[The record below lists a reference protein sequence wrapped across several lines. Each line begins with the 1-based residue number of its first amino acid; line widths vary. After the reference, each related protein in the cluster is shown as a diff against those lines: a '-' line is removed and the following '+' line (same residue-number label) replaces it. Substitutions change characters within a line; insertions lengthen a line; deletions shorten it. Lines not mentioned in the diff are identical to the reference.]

1 VIQVL
6 IRYTTLLVLTLLVLA
21 IMSFSLAYLFPGD
34 PLSNLTGLV
43 PQNDIQRA
51 ALEKQFMLDSSYP
64 VQFFHYLGN
73 LLTGNWGYS
82 FTSGLPLREEV
93 GIAMPATIELA
104 TYAMLMALFIGIPLG
119 YYAGVRCYSTSDHLI
134 NSASI
139 TTYSFPV
146 FWFALL
152 LILIFSLQLDAA
164 PLSGRINLL
173 YDIEPTTGFILLD
186 IILSDVENKSLAF
199 KDALSHLALPTF
211 AIGAIT
217 TASMIRI
224 TRRSVIDVKHR
235 PYIAAAVSRGLSSWQ
250 IFFRH
255 VLRNALLP
263 ILPLMAIQITTLIT
277 NAMIVETLFSWP
289 GIGNWLIQAI
299 YQRDYP
305 ALRIGMMAV
314 STLVITLTILVDL
327 FNRLIDPSR
336 EKYERATV

>member
-1 VIQVL
+1 MIQILV
-6 IRYTTLLVLTLLVLA
+6 RYCTLFTLTLLVLA
-21 IMSFSLAYLFPGD
+21 AISFSLAYLFPGD
-34 PLSNLTGLV
+34 ALENLTGII
-43 PQNDIQRA
+43 PQNEIQRE
-51 ALEKQFMLDSSYP
+51 ALERQFKLDKPYI
-64 VQFFHYLGN
+64 VQFFHYVSDLV
-73 LLTGNWGYS
+73 TGDWGYS

-104 TYAMLMALFIGIPLG
+104 TYAMLMALFVGVPLG
-119 YYAGVRCYSTSDHLI
+119 YYAGIRCYSTSDHVI
-134 NSASI
+134 NSVSI

-164 PLSGRINLL
+164 PLSGRISLL
-173 YDIEPTTGFILLD
+173 YNIEPVTGFILLD
-186 IILSDVENKSLAF
+186 ILMSDVDNKSLAF

-217 TASMIRI
+217 TASLSRI

-235 PYIAAAVSRGLSSWQ
+235 AYIAAAVSRGLSRWQ

>member
-1 VIQVL
+1 MIQVL

-164 PLSGRINLL
+164 PLSGRISLL

>member
-1 VIQVL
+1 
-6 IRYTTLLVLTLLVLA
+6 
-21 IMSFSLAYLFPGD
+21 
-34 PLSNLTGLV
+34 
-43 PQNDIQRA
+43 
-51 ALEKQFMLDSSYP
+51 
-64 VQFFHYLGN
+64 
-73 LLTGNWGYS
+73 
-82 FTSGLPLREEV
+82 
-93 GIAMPATIELA
+93 MPATIELA
-104 TYAMLMALFIGIPLG
+104 TYAMLMALFVGIPLG
-119 YYAGVRCYSTSDHLI
+119 YYAGIRCYSTSDHLI
-134 NSASI
+134 NSTSI

-152 LILIFSLQLDAA
+152 LILIFSLQLDVA
-164 PLSGRINLL
+164 PLSGRISLI
-173 YDIEPTTGFILLD
+173 YDIEPVTGFILFDVL
-186 IILSDVENKSLAF
+186 LSDIENKSLAL

-211 AIGAIT
+211 AIGAVT

-255 VLRNALLP
+255 ILRNALLP

-314 STLVITLTILVDL
+314 STVVVTLTILVDL
-327 FNRLIDPSR
+327 FNRMIDPSR

>member
-1 VIQVL
+1 MIQVL

-164 PLSGRINLL
+164 PLSGRISLL

-186 IILSDVENKSLAF
+186 ILFSDVENKSLAF

>member
-1 VIQVL
+1 
-6 IRYTTLLVLTLLVLA
+6 
-21 IMSFSLAYLFPGD
+21 
-34 PLSNLTGLV
+34 
-43 PQNDIQRA
+43 
-51 ALEKQFMLDSSYP
+51 
-64 VQFFHYLGN
+64 
-73 LLTGNWGYS
+73 
-82 FTSGLPLREEV
+82 
-93 GIAMPATIELA
+93 TIELA

-119 YYAGVRCYSTSDHLI
+119 YYAGIRSYSTSDHLI

-152 LILIFSLQLDAA
+152 LILVFSLQLDAV
-164 PLSGRINLL
+164 PLSGRISLL
-173 YDIEPTTGFILLD
+173 YNIEPVSGFILID
-186 IILSDVENKSLAF
+186 ILLSDVENKTLAF
-199 KDALSHLALPTF
+199 KDALSHLLLPTF
-211 AIGAIT
+211 AIGAIA

-235 PYIAAAVSRGLSSWQ
+235 PYIAAAISRGLSSWQ

-255 VLRNALLP
+255 ILRNALLP

-314 STLVITLTILVDL
+314 STVVITLTILVDL
-327 FNRLIDPSR
+327 FNRMIDPSR

>member
-1 VIQVL
+1 MIQIL
-6 IRYTTLLVLTLLVLA
+6 IRYCTLLLLTLLVLA
-21 IMSFSLAYLFPGD
+21 VMSFSLAYLFPGD
-34 PLSNLTGLV
+34 TLENLTGIV
-43 PQNDIQRA
+43 PQNEVQRE
-51 ALEKQFMLDSSYP
+51 ALERQFKLDRAYV
-64 VQFFHYLGN
+64 VQFTHYVNN
-73 LLTGNWGYS
+73 LITGEWGYS
-82 FTSGLPLREEV
+82 FTSGLSLRDEV

-119 YYAGVRCYSTSDHLI
+119 YYAGIRCYSTSDHII

-152 LILIFSLQLDAA
+152 LILVFSIQLDSA
-164 PLSGRINLL
+164 PLSGRISLL
-173 YDIEPTTGFILLD
+173 YDIEPITGFILID
-186 IILSDVENKSLAF
+186 ILLSDLNNKSLAF